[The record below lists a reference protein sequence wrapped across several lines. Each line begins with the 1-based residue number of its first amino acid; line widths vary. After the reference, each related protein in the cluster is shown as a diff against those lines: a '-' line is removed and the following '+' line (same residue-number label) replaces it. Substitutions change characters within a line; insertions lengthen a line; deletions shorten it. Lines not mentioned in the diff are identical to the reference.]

1 MFKWMLHQ
9 KIFAILPILATS
21 LLVGCNSTEVSSPE
35 ISQTEVKPTY
45 SQVFKEQ
52 FISIAQ
58 TFNEKDGFEDQY
70 KLIQWDESTDG
81 PQLPDRLTIAS
92 YSDEGIEIQ
101 LTQELSDLEYE
112 MAILSEKLSDPSL
125 EEEEEF
131 DVLSEQYSEIM
142 DQYDEELSDG
152 DPSIEPTDHLTFIVQ
167 SLIYA
172 TIGEEADEAA
182 ATVIKEMFDGIALI
196 RWLIGMADT
205 EYIDL
210 IFNNL
215 YLVQDEII
223 YGKLTYNKA
232 LNHDTKTMVQ
242 TFKFT
247 KYYDGMVQEM
257 KAFEEKLKEFQEMG
271 Y

>member
-1 MFKWMLHQ
+1 MFKLISHK
-9 KIFAILPILATS
+9 KIFMFLPILASS
-21 LLVGCNSTEVSSPE
+21 LLAGCSPSEVSSTE

-45 SQVFKEQ
+45 SQVFKDQ
-52 FISIAQ
+52 FISISQ
-58 TFNEKDGFEDQY
+58 TFNEKEGFEDQY

-112 MAILSEKLSDPSL
+112 MSTLIEKMSNVSL
-125 EEEEEF
+125 EDDELEE
-131 DVLSEQYSEIM
+131 LSEQYSEIM
-142 DQYDEELSDG
+142 EQYSEEVTNV

-172 TIGEEADEAA
+172 TIGEEANEAT
-182 ATVIKEMFDGIALI
+182 ATVIKEMFDGIAI
-196 RWLIGMADT
+196 IQWVVGMANA

-223 YGKLTYNKA
+223 YGKLAYNKA

-247 KYYDGMVQEM
+247 KYYHGMAQEM
-257 KAFEEKLKEFQEMG
+257 KAFEGKLEELKELE
-271 Y
+271 